1 MLKAASCCLLD
12 WGPKTAKMR
21 AMRERQ
27 TARVLLIRPD
37 HRLLLVRFEDPRVLP
52 KFRNFWAT
60 VGGAIED
67 GESVE
72 QGALREIAEE
82 TGLTDV
88 RLGPVVW
95 YGEPV
100 IPLNGEPIQFREHY
114 IVAHVDDAPLS
125 PARWTELERS
135 TIREMR
141 WWTAQEIAASG
152 EKIFPLVLGEW
163 LPEILAGEYP
173 SQVRRVPERK

>member
-1 MLKAASCCLLD
+1 
-12 WGPKTAKMR
+12 
-21 AMRERQ
+21 MRERQ

-37 HRLLLVRFEDPRVLP
+37 KRLLLVRFEDPRVLP

-60 VGGAIED
+60 VGGAIEE

-72 QGALREIAEE
+72 QGALREIEEE

-100 IPLNGEPIQFREHY
+100 IPLNGE
-114 IVAHVDDAPLS
+114 
-125 PARWTELERS
+125 
-135 TIREMR
+135 
-141 WWTAQEIAASG
+141 
-152 EKIFPLVLGEW
+152 
-163 LPEILAGEYP
+163 
-173 SQVRRVPERK
+173 